1 MTTNAPRKP
10 TSQHKPSPL
19 QPYVDSGAP
28 PRWMF
33 AGHLLETLPRILG
46 GIAVLVALV
55 VGAPYV
61 PSAYSALKMAVSQSY
76 AQSTAAATT
85 GTTPSAT
92 TLAST
97 P

>member
-1 MTTNAPRKP
+1 MTTRATRKP
-10 TSQHKPSPL
+10 TRQHKPSPL

-33 AGHLLETLPRILG
+33 AGHLLETLPRILA
-46 GIAVLVALV
+46 GIAVLMALA

-61 PSAYSALKMAVSQSY
+61 PSAYTALKMAVTQPRPP
-76 AQSTAAATT
+76 TAATT
-85 GTTPSAT
+85 SGTTSSAT